1 MDMAKSVTATFTLKQ
16 YGLTV
21 AGAPAVGGTITPPGG
36 TYDHGTVV
44 TLTANPATGYQFSGW
59 SGCSGSGNTCSVTMD
74 MAKSVTATFTL
85 KQYGLTVTA
94 APAVGGTITP
104 PGGTYDHGTVVTLT
118 ANPATGYQFSG
129 WCGCSGSRHTCSLT
143 MDMGQSVTA
152 TFTLKQHRPTVTA

>member
-21 AGAPAVGGTITPPGG
+21 TAAPAVGGTITPPGG

-74 MAKSVTATFTL
+74 MAKSVTATFTV
-85 KQYGLTVTA
+85 KPHPPTTTDDQVEGLAKKLA
-94 APAVGGTITP
+94 ADTHP
-104 PGGTYDHGTVVTLT
+104 
-118 ANPATGYQFSG
+118 
-129 WCGCSGSRHTCSLT
+129 SRHDHHLK
-143 MDMGQSVTA
+143 A
-152 TFTLKQHRPTVTA
+152 TPSPN

>member
-1 MDMAKSVTATFTLKQ
+1 MDVAEGVTATFTLKQ

-21 AGAPAVGGTITPPGG
+21 TAVAAVGGTITPAGG

-44 TLTANPATGYQFSGW
+44 ALTANPAAGYQFSGW

-94 APAVGGTITP
+94 APAEGGAMKP
-104 PGGTYDHGTVVTLT
+104 AGGKDPRGHVLNLK
-118 ANPATGYQFSG
+118 ADPATG
-129 WCGCSGSRHTCSLT
+129 
-143 MDMGQSVTA
+143 
-152 TFTLKQHRPTVTA
+152 

>member
-21 AGAPAVGGTITPPGG
+21 TAAPAVGGTITPPGG

-74 MAKSVTATFTL
+74 MAKSVTATFTVKPPRPTAGAETVRGLPKTPAAGKHPRRPDHTL
-85 KQYGLTVTA
+85 KA
-94 APAVGGTITP
+94 APGPYSAS
-104 PGGTYDHGTVVTLT
+104 HG
-118 ANPATGYQFSG
+118 
-129 WCGCSGSRHTCSLT
+129 
-143 MDMGQSVTA
+143 
-152 TFTLKQHRPTVTA
+152 

>member
-1 MDMAKSVTATFTLKQ
+1 MDASKSVTATLTLKQ

-21 AGAPAVGGTITPPGG
+21 TAAPAVGGTITPPGG

-85 KQYGLTVTA
+85 KQSRLTATA
-94 APAVGGTITP
+94 APVQGLAMKAAAAS
-104 PGGTYDHGTVVTLT
+104 YDV
-118 ANPATGYQFSG
+118 
-129 WCGCSGSRHTCSLT
+129 
-143 MDMGQSVTA
+143 
-152 TFTLKQHRPTVTA
+152 